1 MKYHAKAMKEARN
14 LIAYAKKRSANF
26 QVDMTGLLVGYK
38 YKDTLYAANEMLYEE
53 MKHTDKTVYFDP
65 KEINKN
71 WRNAILRIDK
81 DIIPTIRK
89 DWELKL
95 NIYHISGPLVMIP
108 LIAMKAVLQGIIP
121 WFLVLLFDN
130 NCNSLK
136 FIKFDS

>member
-14 LIAYAKKRSANF
+14 LIAYAKMKSANF

-38 YKDTLYAANEMLYEE
+38 YKDSIYAANEILYEE

-81 DIIPTIRK
+81 DIIPKIRK

-95 NIYHISGPLVMIP
+95 NIYHFRGPLVMVP
-108 LIAMKAVLQGIIP
+108 LIAMKAVLGGNIT
-121 WFLVLLFDN
+121 WSLVLLFDN
-130 NCNSLK
+130 WYSLK
-136 FIKFDS
+136 FRV